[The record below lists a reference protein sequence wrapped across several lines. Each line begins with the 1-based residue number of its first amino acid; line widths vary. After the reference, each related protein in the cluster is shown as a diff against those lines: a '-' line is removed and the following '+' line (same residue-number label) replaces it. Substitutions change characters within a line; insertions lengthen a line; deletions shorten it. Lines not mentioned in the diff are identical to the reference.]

1 MPDMLLRAVV
11 FDFDGVIVDSEPMHL
26 AAFQQILAREGHTLS
41 RDDYYD
47 RYLGFDDRGTFRQI
61 AKDTGFVLDEATV
74 DRWIRDK
81 SSIVL
86 HEMGTNPRVLPG
98 AVDCVAALAAS
109 GVALAVA
116 SGALRAEVRAG
127 LEAIGLLPYFRAIV
141 GADDTTHSKP
151 SPEPY
156 AAALRAL
163 GVEPHGAVSIE
174 DSPAGIASARAAG
187 LLDGRG
193 DQHLSRRGSRVS
205 RCRRRVAHRADA
217 RALGRVYRA
226 AGPAASVRSVGFRC
240 PAGGT
245 RGTSVPMRYP
255 TVARPLRAERGT
267 PEQLVP
273 LECRHGRAW
282 P

>member
-41 RDDYYD
+41 RDDYYE

-127 LEAIGLLPYFRAIV
+127 LEAIGLLSVLPR
-141 GADDTTHSKP
+141 D
-151 SPEPY
+151 
-156 AAALRAL
+156 
-163 GVEPHGAVSIE
+163 
-174 DSPAGIASARAAG
+174 
-187 LLDGRG
+187 
-193 DQHLSRRGSRVS
+193 
-205 RCRRRVAHRADA
+205 CRRRRHDALEAVSRAIRGGASQRLGSSPTGRCRSKIHR
-217 RALGRVYRA
+217 RASRR
-226 AGPAASVRSVGFRC
+226 PAPPVCSRSG
-240 PAGGT
+240 
-245 RGTSVPMRYP
+245 
-255 TVARPLRAERGT
+255 
-267 PEQLVP
+267 
-273 LECRHGRAW
+273 
-282 P
+282 

>member
-41 RDDYYD
+41 RDDYYE

-86 HEMGTNPRVLPG
+86 HEMSTNPRVLAG
-98 AVDCVAALAAS
+98 AVDCVGALAVS

-116 SGALRAEVRAG
+116 SGALRAEVRTG
-127 LEAIGLLPYFRAIV
+127 LEAVGLLSYFRVIV

-187 LLDGRG
+187 LLAVGVTNTYRAED
-193 DQHLSRRGSRVS
+193 LVS
-205 RCRRRVAHRADA
+205 ADVVVESLTELTPARLAGFVARRVQ
-217 RALGRVYRA
+217 
-226 AGPAASVRSVGFRC
+226 
-240 PAGGT
+240 
-245 RGTSVPMRYP
+245 
-255 TVARPLRAERGT
+255 RPLSD
-267 PEQLVP
+267 P
-273 LECRHGRAW
+273 
-282 P
+282 